1 MVACPFAYS
10 TYFAQKL
17 LSVAEEGERK
27 TDATRYCLQEW
38 RTKRGGKNEGVQ
50 ICFFLPKDGEMR
62 LGEIAFPRPFFKREK
77 LRRKFCRPQC
87 SSFAPLL
94 FLHKICGEG
103 GIVSG
108 GERATSLSG
117 IEFETF
123 VKVVSR
129 SAEAAAA
136 AAAAFPPSV

>member
-1 MVACPFAYS
+1 M
-10 TYFAQKL
+10 L
-17 LSVAEEGERK
+17 LSSERRRNETWGDRISTAIFQK
-27 TDATRYCLQEW
+27 GAT
-38 RTKRGGKNEGVQ
+38 
-50 ICFFLPKDGEMR
+50 P
-62 LGEIAFPRPFFKREK
+62 
-77 LRRKFCRPQC
+77 PQVLSSSVFQFC
-87 SSFAPLL
+87 SSS
-94 FLHKICGEG
+94 FLHKICGEGGGEG

-136 AAAAFPPSV
+136 AAAFPPSV